1 MKLKSTGLKF
11 KNLGNPPTTIQTPD
25 NHISLPTQVLA
36 VGSVGRGKTFWI
48 TNLLRQLKESKCM
61 DRIFFISST
70 VSSNLKLLQ
79 DLDIKEHDIYDP
91 EDPDC
96 IAKVLKSVDEMRDE
110 LVQYREKLKLWE
122 KFENDL
128 RHADPRDLDYLT
140 TEMMLFYDV
149 NTHNFEPPKPPIQ
162 GNRNPVCSLVVD
174 DGQSTSIMSLK
185 AWKKLCLTYRHVGSY
200 SDGSPPIGLSI
211 FCCVQNYV
219 ASHGTEGICKATRSQ
234 LRGIAIFS
242 AGNMAEKKFMFNELS
257 AHFPIE
263 QIEKNYNWVMAQN
276 PKSKHDFLY
285 IDLNSKPCHPS
296 SFRYNYNDFI
306 LQDQK

>member
-96 IAKVLKSVDEMRDE
+96 IANVYQKNMAPKKPKVKKPKVEKSKVKKRVSLRIGEKAQKIIRYQIVSRYFLHGAFKVLS
-110 LVQYREKLKLWE
+110 
-122 KFENDL
+122 
-128 RHADPRDLDYLT
+128 
-140 TEMMLFYDV
+140 
-149 NTHNFEPPKPPIQ
+149 
-162 GNRNPVCSLVVD
+162 
-174 DGQSTSIMSLK
+174 
-185 AWKKLCLTYRHVGSY
+185 
-200 SDGSPPIGLSI
+200 SI
-211 FCCVQNYV
+211 FCERARYFWFAALLFFVEPYQIFFRINKLTIQARTTLQNKYSYLNAV
-219 ASHGTEGICKATRSQ
+219 KRSINTSSTPLIILINESR
-234 LRGIAIFS
+234 LRLHS
-242 AGNMAEKKFMFNELS
+242 
-257 AHFPIE
+257 
-263 QIEKNYNWVMAQN
+263 
-276 PKSKHDFLY
+276 
-285 IDLNSKPCHPS
+285 
-296 SFRYNYNDFI
+296 
-306 LQDQK
+306 